1 MPLPFRPHSAS
12 YKGRTAVTKTVGT
25 TAGVQVGAKEAVGM
39 DLIILGQLDEL
50 TTTQALEWGVEAIE
64 EQVAGV
70 WRCNVADA
78 ATIEPRGELTISGVV
93 WVVQAKKTISHGLA
107 LDHVEI
113 LITRDRTG

>member
-1 MPLPFRPHSAS
+1 MPLPLRPHSAS

-25 TAGVQVGAKEAVGM
+25 TAGVKVGAKEASGAATT
-39 DLIILGQLDEL
+39 ILGQLDEL

-70 WRCNVADA
+70 FRCNVADA

-93 WVVQAKKTISHGLA
+93 WTVQAMKTINHGLA

-113 LITRDRTG
+113 LVMRDRTG